1 MVIVKMNKEELIG
14 KMQMVYF
21 GDRNAFNELVGYYD
35 GLQEIIKIVREEN
48 KQLKGDIDKL
58 IYENKQLIDRVKNL
72 EFKLKGENNE

>member
-1 MVIVKMNKEELIG
+1 MIVKMNKEELIG